1 MLPILPDK
9 QHSTLIFA
17 YLASVNHCPP
27 RSPKRGFP
35 PQIGL
40 TINLTNTSPTG
51 RNRTFQPS
59 QVLPILHTIQ
69 EHIVGCTAPTR
80 EAVKNQIKFNIMI
93 KHTEGLTALFFISF
107 RKFFRNENPNLNDC
121 CFFDCCCYQFLIK
134 NIPLFCCSRSFFIL
148 FLFQINIDQHI
159 CTLSRC

>member
-9 QHSTLIFA
+9 QHPTLIFA

-35 PQIGL
+35 SQIGL

-69 EHIVGCTAPTR
+69 EPIVGCTAPTR

-93 KHTEGLTALFFISF
+93 KHTEGLTALFFILLWSYF
-107 RKFFRNENPNLNDC
+107 RSLIGSVNDQCLSLHHNFRSATVR
-121 CFFDCCCYQFLIK
+121 K
-134 NIPLFCCSRSFFIL
+134 
-148 FLFQINIDQHI
+148 
-159 CTLSRC
+159 